1 MIQHVLK
8 KMARIHCARG
18 PNRCKICK
26 EYAEDKRWAL
36 LLVNPDEK
44 LLVNPDENPMATR
57 PMIELEV
64 DGEMVFLPFDVL
76 SYWDDI
82 ISAMDYVEAKGLK
95 VHVIDEENI

>member
-36 LLVNPDEK
+36 LLVNPDE
-44 LLVNPDENPMATR
+44 NPMATR

-82 ISAMDYVEAKGLK
+82 EAAMKHVNEKGIK
-95 VHVIDEENI
+95 VTILEDKS